1 MNPRSIDVWQ
11 RRSIHRRRPVNDI
24 PLAVVG
30 CPLPQD
36 GVDGNCDPIPL
47 TDASASL
54 SSSSSQ
60 PLDENLFSDLTLITP
75 NQFRIHSWIPLQLL
89 SNNEQEQIQL
99 EEEKTTCSTSTEAN
113 FDRVRAIISEK
124 LHHAR
129 QLAASISASRKDS
142 IRRRRKAAQNLN
154 LASTKS
160 MELEKELEE
169 ACEAED
175 FEMAERLSQSLAGA
189 EKDKQAF
196 IAALRDAEAE
206 CDAIDSKMQEV
217 LERQITAEEE
227 CVSLLEQFAT
237 DAANNANEISK
248 RAQFLSSKE
257 MDQWFSSTEALEV
270 RKLELEIESHLISD
284 TRLLLNDSIEY
295 AAEDERREREF
306 LCKRKDT
313 LMDELEKL
321 LALVREKEDEI
332 AENDANIKAVDKRI
346 ADVVSGFQEMH
357 SSINM
362 KYDNLQSSL
371 SQTELESEA
380 LSMKKKEIDDLLSEE
395 EERGAKLREL
405 ARISADEAKAYEEV
419 VGLRKSFALSIVKSR
434 EDKLRL
440 AKTEEKLS
448 EEVQILRQEVS
459 AARASLQVSI
469 SSRSCCVVSSIC
481 SNHLAFK
488 NVYLLRKTGY
498 CLTYKKLVFFS

>member
-1 MNPRSIDVWQ
+1 
-11 RRSIHRRRPVNDI
+11 
-24 PLAVVG
+24 
-30 CPLPQD
+30 
-36 GVDGNCDPIPL
+36 
-47 TDASASL
+47 
-54 SSSSSQ
+54 
-60 PLDENLFSDLTLITP
+60 
-75 NQFRIHSWIPLQLL
+75 
-89 SNNEQEQIQL
+89 
-99 EEEKTTCSTSTEAN
+99 
-113 FDRVRAIISEK
+113 
-124 LHHAR
+124 
-129 QLAASISASRKDS
+129 
-142 IRRRRKAAQNLN
+142 
-154 LASTKS
+154 
-160 MELEKELEE
+160 
-169 ACEAED
+169 
-175 FEMAERLSQSLAGA
+175 
-189 EKDKQAF
+189 
-196 IAALRDAEAE
+196 
-206 CDAIDSKMQEV
+206 
-217 LERQITAEEE
+217 
-227 CVSLLEQFAT
+227 
-237 DAANNANEISK
+237 
-248 RAQFLSSKE
+248 

-332 AENDANIKAVDKRI
+332 AENDAHIKAVDKRI

>member
-1 MNPRSIDVWQ
+1 MFFRCFLACKIVSYTVAILIQDVDLIRSKF
-11 RRSIHRRRPVNDI
+11 PDI
-24 PLAVVG
+24 R
-30 CPLPQD
+30 
-36 GVDGNCDPIPL
+36 IP
-47 TDASASL
+47 
-54 SSSSSQ
+54 SSQ
-60 PLDENLFSDLTLITP
+60 
-75 NQFRIHSWIPLQLL
+75 
-89 SNNEQEQIQL
+89 
-99 EEEKTTCSTSTEAN
+99 
-113 FDRVRAIISEK
+113 
-124 LHHAR
+124 
-129 QLAASISASRKDS
+129 
-142 IRRRRKAAQNLN
+142 
-154 LASTKS
+154 
-160 MELEKELEE
+160 
-169 ACEAED
+169 
-175 FEMAERLSQSLAGA
+175 
-189 EKDKQAF
+189 
-196 IAALRDAEAE
+196 
-206 CDAIDSKMQEV
+206 
-217 LERQITAEEE
+217 
-227 CVSLLEQFAT
+227 